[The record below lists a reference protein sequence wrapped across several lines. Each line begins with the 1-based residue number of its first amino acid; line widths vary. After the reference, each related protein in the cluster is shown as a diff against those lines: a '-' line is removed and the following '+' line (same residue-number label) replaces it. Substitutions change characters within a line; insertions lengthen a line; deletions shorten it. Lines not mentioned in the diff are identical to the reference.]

1 MKRFTKFSSV
11 ALTVLFIIAVS
22 AAASFGQSRPQ
33 RPDTAPGNEK
43 RNQRPKPPTAEELRK
58 AEEQRKLDE
67 ADKNAIL
74 DPKVEKISTN
84 IVSVEVT
91 VINKKTGAIIT
102 GLKKENFAIFE
113 DGKQQPISSFTTP
126 DSPITVT
133 VLVEFSKWSEV
144 FGSAAGG
151 IFEPGS
157 YEVVKPAALFVSRF
171 IRPPNDY
178 ASIVAFD
185 IRPTPITDFTNDP
198 QRLRQAVDLLFRSAP
213 AMRENNLWD
222 TLKFTLLGG
231 TTDTVVLENSKAKTA
246 EYGGMASLN
255 APRKAIILVASGI
268 DTFSKTSYDQARR
281 IVQEAGVPVY
291 IISTGNLFFHRYENM
306 LGPMD
311 DLTTGL
317 PGRLTFL
324 QAQNAMNTIAKES
337 GGMHFPMTFEGE
349 IPDYLNSIN
358 ALLRN
363 QYNIA
368 YDLSEPHTAGQKYKL
383 EVKVD
388 VNGDGIFDEKAY
400 KVQARPYY
408 IAPGGDA
415 KKDKSKSKD

>member
-1 MKRFTKFSSV
+1 MKRFPRFSSV
-11 ALTVLFIIAVS
+11 ALIFTIIFAV
-22 AAASFGQSRPQ
+22 AAAAFAQSRPQ

-43 RNQRPKPPTAEELRK
+43 RNQRPKPPTAEELKK
-58 AEEQRKLDE
+58 AEEERQQAE
-67 ADKNAIL
+67 AEKNAII
-74 DPKVEKISTN
+74 DPGIEKVSTN

-91 VINKKTGAIIT
+91 VINKKTGAVIT

-133 VLVEFSKWSEV
+133 VLIEFSKWSEV

-151 IFEPGS
+151 VFEPGA
-157 YEVVKPAALFVSRF
+157 YEVVRPAALFVSRF
-171 IRPPNDY
+171 IKLPNDY

-198 QRLRQAVDLLFRSAP
+198 QRLRQAVDLLFRSTP
-213 AMRENNLWD
+213 AVRENNLWD
-222 TLKFTLLGG
+222 ALKFTLLGG

-246 EYGGMASLN
+246 QYAGMANLR
-255 APRKAIILVASGI
+255 APRKAIILVSSGI

-291 IISTGNLFFHRYENM
+291 VISTGNLFFKRYEHL

-311 DLTTGL
+311 DLATGL

-324 QAQNAMNTIAKES
+324 QAQNSMNTIAKES
-337 GGMHFPMTFEGE
+337 GGMHFPMTFESE

-368 YDLSEPHTAGQKYKL
+368 YDINSPHTPGQKYKL
-383 EVKVD
+383 QVKVD
-388 VNGDGIFDEKAY
+388 VNGDGIYDEKAY
-400 KVQARPYY
+400 RVQARPYY
-408 IAPGGDA
+408 IAPGGDDSKDKK
-415 KKDKSKSKD
+415 KKD

>member
-1 MKRFTKFSSV
+1 MKRFSKFSSV
-11 ALTVLFIIAVS
+11 ALIFTIILSV
-22 AAASFGQSRPQ
+22 AAAVVAQSRPQ

-43 RNQRPKPPTAEELRK
+43 RNQRPKPPTEEELRK
-58 AEEQRKLDE
+58 AEEARKQAE
-67 ADKNAIL
+67 AEKNAVFE
-74 DPKVEKISTN
+74 PGVEKVSTN

-91 VINKKTGAIIT
+91 VIDKKTGAVIT

-113 DGKQQPISSFTTP
+113 DGKQQPISAFTTP
-126 DSPITVT
+126 ESPITVT

-151 IFEPGS
+151 VFEPGA
-157 YEVVKPAALFVSRF
+157 YEVVRPAALFVSRF

-213 AMRENNLWD
+213 AVRENNLWD
-222 TLKFTLLGG
+222 ALKFTLLGG

-246 EYGGMASLN
+246 QYAGMAALN

-268 DTFSKTSYDQARR
+268 DTFSKTSYDQAQR

-291 IISTGNLFFHRYENM
+291 VISTGNLFFKRYEQY

-311 DLTTGL
+311 DLATGL

-337 GGMHFPMTFEGE
+337 GGMHFPMTFESE

-358 ALLRN
+358 TLLRN

-368 YDLSEPHTAGQKYKL
+368 YDLNQPHTPGQKYKL
-383 EVKVD
+383 QVKVD

-400 KVQARPYY
+400 RVQARPYY
-408 IAPGGDA
+408 IAPGGD
-415 KKDKSKSKD
+415 SKDTSKGKK

>member
-1 MKRFTKFSSV
+1 MRRFPRYCSV
-11 ALTVLFIIAVS
+11 ALIFIVVF
-22 AAASFGQSRPQ
+22 AAAAAAFAQSRPQ

-43 RNQRPKPPTAEELRK
+43 RNQRPKPPTAEELKK
-58 AEEQRKLDE
+58 AEEERKQAE
-67 ADKNAIL
+67 AEKNAII
-74 DPKVEKISTN
+74 DPGVEKISTN

-91 VINKKTGAIIT
+91 VVNKKTGAVVT
-102 GLKKENFAIFE
+102 GLRKENFAIFE
-113 DGKQQPISSFTTP
+113 DGKQQPISAFTTP

-133 VLVEFSKWSEV
+133 VLIEFSKWSEV

-157 YEVVKPAALFVSRF
+157 YEVVRPAALFVSRF
-171 IRPPNDY
+171 IKPPNDY

-198 QRLRQAVDLLFRSAP
+198 QRLRQAVDLLFRSTP
-213 AMRENNLWD
+213 AVRENNLWD
-222 TLKFTLLGG
+222 ALKFTLLGG

-246 EYGGMASLN
+246 QYAGMANLR

-291 IISTGNLFFHRYENM
+291 VISTGNLFFKRYENL

-311 DLTTGL
+311 DLATGL

-324 QAQNAMNTIAKES
+324 QAQNSMNTIAKES
-337 GGMHFPMTFEGE
+337 GGMHFPMTFESE

-368 YDLSEPHTAGQKYKL
+368 YDLNSPHTPGQKYKL
-383 EVKVD
+383 QVKVD
-388 VNGDGIFDEKAY
+388 VNGDGIYDEKAY
-400 KVQARPYY
+400 RVQARPYY
-408 IAPGGDA
+408 IAPGGDDA
-415 KKDKSKSKD
+415 KDKRKKD

>member
-1 MKRFTKFSSV
+1 MHLGGSV
-11 ALTVLFIIAVS
+11 RTVAS
-22 AAASFGQSRPQ
+22 AAARQCFRERKTQS
-33 RPDTAPGNEK
+33 
-43 RNQRPKPPTAEELRK
+43 RPKPPTEEELRK
-58 AEEQRKLDE
+58 AEEERKRAE
-67 ADKNAIL
+67 EEKNAIF
-74 DPKVEKISTN
+74 DPTVEKVATN

-91 VINKKTGAIIT
+91 VINKKTGAVIT

-151 IFEPGS
+151 IFEPGA
-157 YEVVKPAALFVSRF
+157 YEVVRPAALFVSRF
-171 IRPPNDY
+171 IKPPNDY

-198 QRLRQAVDLLFRSAP
+198 RRLREAVDLLFRSAP
-213 AMRENNLWD
+213 AVRENNLWD
-222 TLKFTLLGG
+222 ALKFTILGG
-231 TTDTVVLENSKAKTA
+231 TSDPVVLENSKAKTVQ
-246 EYGGMASLN
+246 YSGMASLN

-281 IVQEAGVPVY
+281 IVQEAGIPVY
-291 IISTGNLFFHRYENM
+291 VISTGNLFFKKYENY

-311 DLTTGL
+311 DLATGL

-324 QAQNAMNTIAKES
+324 QAQNSMNTIAKES

-368 YDLSEPHTAGQKYKL
+368 YDLTGQHTPGQRYKL
-383 EVKVD
+383 QVKVD

-400 KVQARPYY
+400 RVQARPYY

-415 KKDKSKSKD
+415 KDKKKEK